1 MPLFSTMRVEHCRR
15 LLDFLRT
22 TELWVATGAFGV
34 MVLVAA
40 ADVAL
45 REFTGQG
52 LDGAREAAVLLMV
65 VLVLTGFGL
74 ATAAGRQLRPR
85 FADGLTPEAWQPALK
100 RFADLLTALIYLVLA
115 VLAAVLVTQSMQLGE
130 QTPVLR
136 LPSALIQIAL
146 PLAFTTGSLRHLI
159 YAYRP
164 EIRPADE
171 IALIS
176 PDQASRP

>member
-1 MPLFSTMRVEHCRR
+1 MRVEHSRR
-15 LLDFLRT
+15 LLNLFRT
-22 TELWVATGAFGV
+22 TELWVATGAFGL

-85 FADGLTPEAWQPALK
+85 FADGLTPEAWQPAMK
-100 RFADLLTALIYLVLA
+100 RFADGLTALIYLMLA
-115 VLAAVLVTQSMQLGE
+115 ILAAVLVAQSVTLAE
-130 QTPVLR
+130 LTPVLR
-136 LPSALIQIAL
+136 LPSALIQLAL
-146 PLAFTTGSLRHLI
+146 PLAFTTGALRHLI

-171 IALIS
+171 IALINTDRES
-176 PDQASRP
+176 PS

>member
-1 MPLFSTMRVEHCRR
+1 MQIDRCRW
-15 LLDFLRT
+15 LLGFLRT
-22 TELWVATGAFGV
+22 IELWVATGAFFV

-85 FADGLTPEAWQPALK
+85 FADGLTPEACQPAMK
-100 RFADLLTALIYLVLA
+100 RFADALTALIYLMLA
-115 VLAAVLVTQSMQLGE
+115 TLAAVLVAQSVTLAE

-136 LPSALIQIAL
+136 LPSALIQLAL
-146 PLAFTTGSLRHLI
+146 PLAFTTGALRHLI
-159 YAYRP
+159 YSYRP

-171 IALIS
+171 VALINPDRES
-176 PDQASRP
+176 PS